1 MKWALWLLVL
11 FSVAVAVT
19 LAARYNSGYVLVV
32 AQPYRLELSLNL
44 MAVLLLALFFLT
56 YFIVRLAVITL
67 RLPAEVKE
75 FRSRRRRE
83 KARSAMLD
91 GLKAFFEGS
100 YAKAEKSS
108 AAALELKESPAVSA
122 ISALVAARSAHELRK
137 YTRRD
142 EFIAIAESIAP
153 KEITARLMTQAELLL
168 DEHRPEEAL
177 KILRSLH
184 TAGTRQHAAALRLEL
199 KAQRQLKNWDAV
211 LSLLSQLEQLDATD
225 ITRMK
230 QLRRHAHVENL
241 KSRTLN
247 PQALQEYWQNT
258 SSTDKKDNKVA
269 AVAARAAAD
278 APGRRARLDPLMQ
291 SRDLGA
297 AGAGQA
303 VGGAAGKGVAPTEF
317 ELSVLVPVT
326 SLCPCSKAISDYG
339 AHNQRSH
346 VSVNAVFSDP
356 ACVQVDELI
365 RAVEQQASCELWGL
379 LKRTDEKFVTER
391 AYENPKFVEDL
402 VRDVAEQVKGLPGVL
417 RFRIEAE
424 NFESIHNHSAYAV
437 IEG

>member
-56 YFIVRLAVITL
+56 YFILRLAVITL

-91 GLKAFFEGS
+91 GLKAFFEGR

-108 AAALELKESPAVSA
+108 AAALELKESPVISA
-122 ISALVAARSAHELRK
+122 ISALIAARSAHELGK

-142 EFIAIAESIAP
+142 EFIAMAESNAP
-153 KEITARLMTQAELLL
+153 KEITVRLMTQAELLL

-184 TAGTRQHAAALRLEL
+184 TAETRQHAAALRLEL

-211 LSLLSQLEQLDATD
+211 LSLLPQLEQLDATD

-258 SSTDKKDNKVA
+258 SSTDKRDSKVA
-269 AVAARAAAD
+269 AVAARAYSLMGDCATARQIIEESLDSQWDSELAELYAQCLGDD
-278 APGRRARLDPLMQ
+278 AIRQIERAETWLRAHPNDASLLLALGRL
-291 SRDLGA
+291 
-297 AGAGQA
+297 
-303 VGGAAGKGVAPTEF
+303 
-317 ELSVLVPVT
+317 
-326 SLCPCSKAISDYG
+326 
-339 AHNQRSH
+339 
-346 VSVNAVFSDP
+346 
-356 ACVQVDELI
+356 CVQ
-365 RAVEQQASCELWGL
+365 RELWGKAQNYL
-379 LKRTDEKFVTER
+379 EASLSVEPGYPAHLALAKLNEKLDRPEL
-391 AYENPKFVEDL
+391 AKDHYG
-402 VRDVAEQVKGLPGVL
+402 KGLELAL
-417 RFRIEAE
+417 RRLDAREQA
-424 NFESIHNHSAYAV
+424 
-437 IEG
+437 

>member
-75 FRSRRRRE
+75 FRSRRRSE

-108 AAALELKESPAVSA
+108 AAALELKESPAASA

-168 DEHRPEEAL
+168 DEHRSEEAL
-177 KILRSLH
+177 KILRSLQ

-199 KAQRQLKNWDAV
+199 KAQQQSKNWDAV
-211 LSLLSQLEQLDATD
+211 LGLLPQLDQFDATD
-225 ITRMK
+225 IMRMK
-230 QLRRHAHVENL
+230 QLRRDAHVENL

-247 PQALQEYWQNT
+247 PQALKEYWQNT
-258 SSTDKKDNKVA
+258 PSADKKDNKVA
-269 AVAARAAAD
+269 AVAARAYASMGDCATARRIIEESLDSQWDSELAGLYAQCGAD
-278 APGRRARLDPLMQ
+278 EAIRQIERAETWL
-291 SRDLGA
+291 
-297 AGAGQA
+297 
-303 VGGAAGKGVAPTEF
+303 
-317 ELSVLVPVT
+317 
-326 SLCPCSKAISDYG
+326 
-339 AHNQRSH
+339 RSH
-346 VSVNAVFSDP
+346 PNDASLLLALGKL
-356 ACVQVDELI
+356 CVH
-365 RAVEQQASCELWGL
+365 CELWGKAQNYL
-379 LKRTDEKFVTER
+379 EASLSVEPGYPAHLALAKLNEKLDRPEL
-391 AYENPKFVEDL
+391 AKDHYG
-402 VRDVAEQVKGLPGVL
+402 KGLELAL
-417 RFRIEAE
+417 RRLDAQEQA
-424 NFESIHNHSAYAV
+424 
-437 IEG
+437 